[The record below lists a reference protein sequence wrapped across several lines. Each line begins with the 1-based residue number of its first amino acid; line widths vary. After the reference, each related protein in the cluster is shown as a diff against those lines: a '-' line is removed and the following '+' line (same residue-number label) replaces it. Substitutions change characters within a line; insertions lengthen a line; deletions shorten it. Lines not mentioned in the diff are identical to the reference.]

1 MSQLLKGLYT
11 TEKPRQKAINLI
23 EHKLGVLSFP
33 AIKAKGKHYL
43 ALLSNI
49 SMFTRKKFCYH
60 YILKNIQGNSLA
72 VQWLRLSTFNAGGVS
87 SIPAQGTKIQH
98 AKVQSK
104 NKRDYFDKNIL
115 QIFSIKPS

>member
-1 MSQLLKGLYT
+1 MSQLLKRLYT

-33 AIKAKGKHYL
+33 AIKAKEKDYL

-49 SMFTRKKFCYH
+49 SMFKRKKFCYH

-72 VQWLRLSTFNAGGVS
+72 VQWLRLSTFSAGGVS
-87 SIPAQGTKIQH
+87 SIPAQGTKTQH
-98 AKVQSK
+98 AKVQPK
-104 NKRDYFDKNIL
+104 NKRLFR
-115 QIFSIKPS
+115 